1 MNIIIVGSSYGI
13 GKELAK
19 QYFSQLTN
27 ENKGGSLTLIARDTK
42 ALNELRNELNKNNNQ
57 SKTVRIIV
65 AGIDVTKQEEFTDF
79 LQNAVKQQKT
89 DLFIYCAGVYSPNNL
104 ANIDLKIANQ
114 TIAINFTAIAS
125 ALSVIIPQMKVQK
138 SGQIAL
144 FGSVAGY
151 RGLPN
156 SGFYGATKAAII
168 NLAETLYIELKPYN
182 IGVSLINPGFV
193 KTRLTDLNNFKMPC
207 LISANEASSYI
218 IKGINQRDFEIHFPK
233 KFTLLMKL
241 IKILPNKVFFKL
253 STKLLKNNEK

>member
-19 QYFSQLTN
+19 QYFSQLIN
-27 ENKGGSLTLIARDTK
+27 ENKGGSLTLIARDIK
-42 ALNELRNELNKNNNQ
+42 ALNELRNELNQNNNQ
-57 SKTVRIIV
+57 SKTVRVIV
-65 AGIDVTKQEEFTDF
+65 AGIDVTKQEEFTYF
-79 LQNAVKQQKT
+79 LQNTVKQQKT

-125 ALSVIIPQMKVQK
+125 ALSIIIPQMKIQK
-138 SGQIAL
+138 SGQIVL

-156 SGFYGATKAAII
+156 SGFYGATKAGII
-168 NLAETLYIELKPYN
+168 NLAETLYTELKPYN
-182 IGVSLINPGFV
+182 IAVSLVNPGFV
-193 KTRLTDLNNFKMPC
+193 KTRLTDANNFKMPC
-207 LISANEASSYI
+207 LISANEASSHI
-218 IKGINQRDFEIHFPK
+218 IKGINQKDFEIHFPK